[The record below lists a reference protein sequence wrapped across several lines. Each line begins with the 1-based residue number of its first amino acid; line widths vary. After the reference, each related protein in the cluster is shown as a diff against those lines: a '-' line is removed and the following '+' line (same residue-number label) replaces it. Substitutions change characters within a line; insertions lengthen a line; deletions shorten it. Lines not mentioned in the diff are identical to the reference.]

1 MPTFKLPASRERRL
15 GLALAVASIAGA
27 IAAATGR
34 AWICDDAFICFRYA
48 RNWVEGLGLVFNA
61 GERVEGYTNPLWTAW
76 IALGMKLGAT
86 PERWT
91 IAWGVAAFVGTVATL
106 LALHREARRRAG
118 LEGFGLPIG
127 ALAAVLH
134 AELAVYA
141 TSGLETS
148 AFSFFALAGLALVA
162 WPGSARRAFAAGVLL
177 GLASVTRHDGVIFA
191 AVAGLAVASGGAR
204 AARQTGALI
213 AGFALVFAPV
223 TAARVSYYGDFF
235 PNTYYAKSGN
245 LAWYAQGLRYLG
257 LYVQRYWVVPLG
269 LLAWIAVAL
278 RVTRSGDAAQR
289 DAVVRPGI
297 VLAGGGLAYAFYI
310 TRVGGDFM
318 FARLLVPATPPLLAA
333 LDLAVVS
340 LAQRAEKQVATAA
353 AAYLAGLVLTPSP
366 FAIGSDGRPQKI
378 HGVTDERA
386 FYSPEEVAL
395 EERRAAAVA
404 PIVAGLPLRLAF
416 YGTEARFVYRTRV
429 PVAIEGHTGL
439 TDAFTA
445 HQPIAARGAV
455 GHEKLAPAAYLLGE
469 RKVHLTFSRVPTDR
483 LDLDHVIP
491 RVRATFGGVVA
502 RVLTW
507 DPELYEELRR
517 RGAKI
522 PDFPRTLDEYLA
534 KELPGS
540 SREDAELNY
549 AMTGRFYFTFVSDPA
564 REMPFREKL
573 GLPPRAPRQ
582 SP

>member
-1 MPTFKLPASRERRL
+1 MPNVTLPADRERRL
-15 GLALAVASIAGA
+15 GLALAVASLAGA
-27 IAAATGR
+27 VVAGGSR
-34 AWICDDAFICFRYA
+34 AWVCDDAFICFRYA

-106 LALHREARRRAG
+106 LAIHREARRRLGLAG
-118 LEGFGLPIG
+118 VGVPIG
-127 ALAAVLH
+127 AIAAVLH

-148 AFSFFALAGLALVA
+148 AFTFFSLAGLALVA
-162 WPGSARRAFAAGVLL
+162 WPGSARRAFAAGVML

-191 AVAGLAVASGGAR
+191 AVAGLAVASGGAG
-204 AARQTGALI
+204 AIRQAGALA
-213 AGFALVFAPV
+213 AGFALVFAPI
-223 TAARVSYYGDFF
+223 TAARVAYYGDLF

-245 LAWYAQGLRYLG
+245 LAWYAQGLCYLG

-269 LLAWIAVAL
+269 LSAWVAVAARVVL
-278 RVTRSGDAAQR
+278 RGDAARR

-297 VLAGGGLAYAFYI
+297 VLVAGSLAYAFFV

-333 LDLAVVS
+333 LDLALVAS
-340 LAQRAEKQVATAA
+340 ASRAEKPILIAA

-366 FAIGSDGRPQKI
+366 FGTGPDGRPTRLDGI
-378 HGVTDERA
+378 TDEHA
-386 FYSPEEVAL
+386 FYSPEEVAT

-404 PIVAGLPLRLAF
+404 PIVAGLPLRVAF
-416 YGTEARFVYRTRV
+416 YGTQARLVYRTRI

-439 TDAFTA
+439 TDAFVA
-445 HQPIAARGAV
+445 HQPITARGAV

-469 RKVHLTFSRVPTDR
+469 RRVHLTFSRVPTER
-483 LDLDHVIP
+483 LQLDEIIP
-491 RVRATFGGVVA
+491 RVRASFGGVVA

-507 DPELYEELRR
+507 DPALYAELRR
-517 RGAKI
+517 RGANI
-522 PDFPRTLDEYLA
+522 PDFPRTLDAYLA
-534 KELPGS
+534 KELPGA
-540 SREDAELNY
+540 SRADAEINY
-549 AMTGRFYFTFVSDPA
+549 ARTRRFYFALVNDPA
-564 REMPFREKL
+564 REAVFRYKL
-573 GLPPRAPRQ
+573 GLPPRAP
-582 SP
+582 